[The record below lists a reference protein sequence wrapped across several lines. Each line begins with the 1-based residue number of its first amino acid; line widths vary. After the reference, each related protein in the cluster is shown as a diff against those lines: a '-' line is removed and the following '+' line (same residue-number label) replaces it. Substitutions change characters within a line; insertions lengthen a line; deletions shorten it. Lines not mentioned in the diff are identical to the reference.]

1 MERIIF
7 EDKVFTYHNYSLEAE
22 FEKEIVDNALQIF
35 GTSTV
40 YIDIKKKIGD
50 DILTIPDGYLLD
62 FTFTEKPR
70 LYIIENEI
78 SSHDPYKHIGSQI
91 LKFAISYKATGRKII
106 KFLLDYIIA
115 NPEKLKVV
123 EKYIKKSKFRNIDE
137 LLDSLVFD
145 TPVAAIVVIDRSTD
159 ELDNVLSQLT
169 IDTDIIEFQTFL
181 HNGSKLHKFIP
192 FNPEVRDVSENKS
205 SLSSLEEIDTIVV
218 PAQEE
223 GFNRV
228 FLGEKSWWSIRISA
242 SMLDRIKYI
251 AAYQVAPIS
260 AITHLAEV
268 ERIEKYKDTNKYIV
282 YFKEP
287 AKEIKHIKLDKGKKG
302 IAPQAPRYTTYERLL
317 IAKVLTDVF

>member
-22 FEKEIVDNALQIF
+22 FEKEIVANALQIF

-145 TPVAAIVVIDRSTD
+145 TPVAAIVVIDKTTD

-181 HNGSKLHKFIP
+181 HNASKLHKFIP
-192 FNPEVRDVSENKS
+192 FNPEVREVSESKS

-282 YFKEP
+282 YFKET